1 MSASLASGYH
11 QGTKNRLAR
20 LRRATRVVLAAR
32 GCQKSPRRTCGA
44 QTNAYT
50 APACMGMHAWACT
63 PMCSHMHAPWT
74 RRVSSHCFAKGGKK
88 FRPAAPWREAKCPNM
103 FAWALEGPN
112 SPRESRGGVVLARS
126 AQGLDWAPWGSG
138 AIEHPR
144 FRNLRCLGPLGP

>member
-63 PMCSHMHAPWT
+63 PMCLHMHAPWA
-74 RRVSSHCFAKGGKK
+74 RRVSSHFSQKGAKNSGLRRHGE
-88 FRPAAPWREAKCPNM
+88 RRNARTRSPGHWRVRTPLES
-103 FAWALEGPN
+103 LEGGLFWRIPPKV
-112 SPRESRGGVVLARS
+112 STAPR
-126 AQGLDWAPWGSG
+126 GSG
-138 AIEHPR
+138 SIEHPR
-144 FRNLRCLGPLGP
+144 FRNLRHFGPLGP